1 MVYKKCLP
9 YFFDPPPSF
18 IVYGFSILKWV
29 YFEISFKRISFS
41 GICSSL
47 TRLFQKYQTFL
58 IYFDPPLFMISLLFH
73 LFCTI
78 HGFSLTWT
86 GQCSWIHIN
95 NPFPTQFSV
104 LFQFLFLP
112 NLLNRPPPLFNMTLP
127 VYDLLVFT
135 RSSSLKSM
143 NKAQTP

>member
-1 MVYKKCLP
+1 MVLRNSWFIKIKDLFFECTRSLKNRVLEKIWSIKNVYPIFSTLLP
-9 YFFDPPPSF
+9 PF

-29 YFEISFKRISFS
+29 YFEISLIRISFS
-41 GICSSL
+41 GTCSSL

-86 GQCSWIHIN
+86 GYCSWKHIN
-95 NPFPTQFSV
+95 SPIPTQFSV
-104 LFQFLFLP
+104 RF
-112 NLLNRPPPLFNMTLP
+112 
-127 VYDLLVFT
+127 
-135 RSSSLKSM
+135 
-143 NKAQTP
+143 